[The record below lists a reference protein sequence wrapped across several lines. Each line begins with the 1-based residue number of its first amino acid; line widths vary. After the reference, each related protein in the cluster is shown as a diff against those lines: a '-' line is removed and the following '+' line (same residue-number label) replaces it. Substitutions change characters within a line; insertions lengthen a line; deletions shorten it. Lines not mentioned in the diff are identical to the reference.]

1 MIWLLGDTH
10 GQQAQHVLRALESTR
25 PDEWPKAAI
34 YLGDMESERPFHEE
48 VQPLQDAGI
57 EVWWIPGNHDTEHA
71 DTYRNIFESELAD
84 RNLHGRVVEIAGLRV
99 AGLGGVFRG
108 KIWYPGGEDPEPKF
122 QSYQDFLK
130 HLNRIRP
137 RRERRDESDL
147 RPQSAEEIKHL
158 SSIFPDVVEALTRQ
172 RAEILVTH
180 EAPSCHP
187 YGFEVLD
194 NLARAMGIKHV
205 FHGHH
210 HEHRNYDEFNSANS
224 FSVFSVDFRGIMDH
238 LGGLIGPGGRI
249 DGFIKDDS
257 EWAKRKNKERRE
269 FAEQVKLGLAKSTDA
284 SVFFGLGATARVRY
298 RDENFDD
305 TLNEDD
311 GG

>member
-10 GQQAQHVLRALESTR
+10 GQQSKHVLRALERTR
-25 PDEWPKAAI
+25 LEERPQAVI

-48 VQPLQDAGI
+48 VRPLMNAGI

-71 DTYRNIFESELAD
+71 ESYRKLFDSELAD

-130 HLNRIRP
+130 HLNLIRP
-137 RRERRDESDL
+137 RRERRDGSDL
-147 RPQSAEEIKHL
+147 KPQSAEEIKHV
-158 SSIFPDVVEALTRQ
+158 SSIFPDVVEALARQ
-172 RAEILVTH
+172 RADILVTH
-180 EAPSCHP
+180 EAPGCHP

-194 NLARAMGIKHV
+194 ILALEMGVKHI

-210 HEHRNYDEFNSANS
+210 HERREYAEFNSANP
-224 FSVFSVDFRGIMDH
+224 FSVFSVNFRGIVDH
-238 LGGLIGPGGRI
+238 YGGLIHPGGRT

-257 EWAKRKNKERRE
+257 EWAMRKNRERRE
-269 FAEQVKLGLAKSTDA
+269 FAERVKQGLAKSTDA
-284 SVFFGLGATARVRY
+284 SVFFRWGATATVRY

-305 TLNEDD
+305 IPKEGEDS
-311 GG
+311 